1 MVHTMYSSPP
11 LHGACLVQEILT
23 APDLR
28 KQWLPDVELIV
39 DRIIAM
45 RTQLRAGIEGA
56 GKKNSWRHIADQI
69 ASASPTSI
77 ERTRRPQYLH

>member
-28 KQWLPDVELIV
+28 PDVELTV

-56 GKKNSWRHIADQI
+56 GKNSWRHIADQI